1 MQFKKNNKKRGY
13 TIIETMISVSL
24 FIIIVMAGMGALLNA
39 NLLHQKSQNMRSI
52 MDNLSFIMEDMSRN
66 LRTGHDY
73 YCMTSNTFPTP
84 IIPDSGDRCD
94 GVAFLS
100 ASGGSQLA
108 YRIGS
113 NSIEKYEGGWLP
125 LLPEEVTVNTTTSG
139 FAVLGAESPSVG
151 NFQQPLVIIR
161 LVGEINI
168 KGVRTPFSLQTTV
181 SQRNLDVD
189 I

>member
-113 NSIEKYEGGWLP
+113 NSIEKYEGYHCFPKKLLLIQLP
-125 LLPEEVTVNTTTSG
+125 RGLQFWVLKVLQWGIFSNLL
-139 FAVLGAESPSVG
+139 L
-151 NFQQPLVIIR
+151 
-161 LVGEINI
+161 
-168 KGVRTPFSLQTTV
+168 SLDW
-181 SQRNLDVD
+181 SEK
-189 I
+189 